1 MKSKVFKIAHK
12 VKAEFSTWSEAL
24 KFAWVKVKLQ
34 RSLKELP
41 VNIEEQEGGLFFM
54 FKKKSTGENRLAQGT
69 LNLDKEF
76 KPSLAK
82 KINYFNQKFF
92 DVKKR
97 AWRSLDVRTLIKIY

>member
-24 KFAWVKVKLQ
+24 RFAWTKVKLQ

-41 VNIEEQEGGLFFM
+41 VDIEKQEGGLFFI

-69 LNLDKEF
+69 LNLETEYT
-76 KPSLAK
+76 PSAPK
-82 KINYFNQKFF
+82 KINYFIQKFF

-97 AWRSLDVRTLIKIY
+97 AWRSLDVRTLIEY